1 MTYIYILENF
11 AYSDFTYYLFAHEKH
26 YTDDEFKE
34 IVKEAMKKVKNTKFE
49 WDFERKLFDV
59 LKSDYGFVDG
69 EDIVP
74 IFHIF
79 DLQKELKGDVE

>member
-26 YTDDEFKE
+26 YTDNEFKE
-34 IVKEAMKKVKNTKFE
+34 IVKEAMKKVKNTRFSYE
-49 WDFERKLFDV
+49 FERELFNI
-59 LKSDYGFVDG
+59 LRNEYGFIDG

-74 IFHIF
+74 IFHIH
-79 DLQKELKGDVE
+79 DLEKELKR